1 MDSVPG
7 ASCLIRIP
15 GTEDF
20 KDTLLFGS
28 SLWKSA
34 VPIGK
39 EVEIQGTKPGIIHE
53 GGLLLAGSDKEYLNV
68 KRVKINGKSTMAKTL
83 NDFITNF

>member
-7 ASCLIRIP
+7 ASCLMKLP
-15 GTEDF
+15 DTEEF
-20 KDTLLFGS
+20 QEALLFGS
-28 SLWKSA
+28 SLWKSS

-39 EVEIQGTKPGIIHE
+39 EIEIQGTKPGIIHE

-68 KRVKINGKSTMAKTL
+68 KRVKINGKEIGC
-83 NDFITNF
+83 F